1 VQTALDTLQVR
12 LQHHFAAPALLARA
26 LTHRSFSA
34 DHNERLEFLGDA
46 VLNCVIAIAL
56 YARFPQLPEGELSR
70 LRAHL
75 VRQDSLHRLAVRLN
89 LGEYLV
95 LGEGE
100 LKSGGAGRPS
110 MLADALEAIFGA
122 IHLDGG
128 FEAARRVIEHT
139 YAEDLA
145 ELVPGKDLKD
155 AKTRLQEWL
164 QGRRKPLPKYVVLDT
179 SGLAHAQQ
187 FQVACEIDAFG
198 IRTLGTGSSR
208 RIAEQMAAEN
218 ALKELEA

>member
-1 VQTALDTLQVR
+1 MNPSRLLDGLDYR
-12 LQHHFAAPALLARA
+12 FRDAGLLHTA
-26 LTHRSFSA
+26 LTHRSYGA
-34 DHNERLEFLGDA
+34 NHNERMEFLGDA
-46 VLNCVIAIAL
+46 VLNCVIAMAL

-89 LGEYLV
+89 LGEYLA

-122 IHLDGG
+122 INLDGG
-128 FEAARRVIEHT
+128 FDAARRVIERL
-139 YAEDLA
+139 YADDLA

-164 QGRRKPLPKYVVLDT
+164 QGRRKPLPKYIVLDT

-198 IRTLGTGSSR
+198 IRALGTGSSR

-218 ALKELEA
+218 ALKELEV